1 MIQANTHNAGRQT
14 RETSN
19 QFRYSKP
26 LDKYDQMDLEYNK
39 RFKVD
44 EKMLLSELLKI
55 STHRFWRSAFD
66 APSEFSRLLFR
77 FFIAFEKFYEIKIL
91 HCRFYRIKKFII

>member
-1 MIQANTHNAGRQT
+1 MIQAHNAGRQT

-44 EKMLLSELLKI
+44 EKMLLSEFLKLI
-55 STHRFWRSAFD
+55 VIKF
-66 APSEFSRLLFR
+66 LFY
-77 FFIAFEKFYEIKIL
+77 INL
-91 HCRFYRIKKFII
+91 

>member
-14 RETSN
+14 RETPN

-55 STHRFWRSAFD
+55 LTNRCW
-66 APSEFSRLLFR
+66 LF
-77 FFIAFEKFYEIKIL
+77 
-91 HCRFYRIKKFII
+91 